1 MIRLATE
8 PIASGRSITG
18 TIAGAAKKTGRSR
31 NDFEIQEIGKERYE
45 KLKAFLS

>member
-1 MIRLATE
+1 MNLEIIPSTL
-8 PIASGRSITG
+8 ITS
-18 TIAGAAKKTGRSR
+18 TIADAAKKTGRSR